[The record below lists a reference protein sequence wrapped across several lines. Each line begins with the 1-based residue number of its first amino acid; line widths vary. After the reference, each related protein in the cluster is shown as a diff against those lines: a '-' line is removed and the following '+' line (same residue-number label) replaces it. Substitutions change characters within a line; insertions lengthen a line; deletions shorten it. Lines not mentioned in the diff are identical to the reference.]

1 MERKVALVTGAAKG
15 IGAATVRALANNGYS
30 VVIHYNKSEEKALL
44 LMRELLA
51 REVNCTVVKAD
62 LSVRSEAE
70 SLYGESKKCF
80 GFVDTVINNAGVC
93 HFGLLTD
100 DGEAEYRRVM
110 DSNFGSAFNVTGL
123 FARDMV
129 SNQRGKI
136 INIASVWGS
145 RGAALESLYSA
156 SKSALI
162 GYTKAAAKELITSG
176 VTVNCLLPGY
186 VKTDMNARF
195 DEEEEQAIL
204 RRMRQKESLTPE
216 DVANAILTT
225 LSQNPTGKI
234 LPVNSKDFIIK

>member
-15 IGAATVRALANNGYS
+15 IGAATVRALAKNGYS
-30 VVIHYNKSEEKALL
+30 VVIHYFRSEEKALT

-51 REVNCTVVKAD
+51 NEVNCTVIQAD
-62 LSVRSEAE
+62 LSIRSEVE
-70 SLYGESKKCF
+70 NLYEQSKKCF

-100 DGEAEYRRVM
+100 DGEEEYREVL
-110 DSNFGSAFNVTGL
+110 DSNFGSAYNVTGL

-129 SNQRGKI
+129 SFGCGKI
-136 INIASVWGS
+136 INISSVWGS

-162 GYTKAAAKELITSG
+162 GYTKAAAKELVMSG

-186 VKTDMNARF
+186 VKTDMNAQF
-195 DEEEEQAIL
+195 DKEEEQAIL
-204 RRMRQKESLTPE
+204 RRMRQKEALSPE

-225 LSQNPTGKI
+225 LNANPTGKI